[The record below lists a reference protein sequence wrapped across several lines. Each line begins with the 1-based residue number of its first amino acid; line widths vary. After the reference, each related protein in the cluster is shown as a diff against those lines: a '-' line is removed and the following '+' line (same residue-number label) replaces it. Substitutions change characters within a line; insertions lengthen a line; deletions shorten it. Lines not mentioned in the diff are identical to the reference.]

1 MAEMSL
7 NNRTNVDMYLVKKYS
22 SIALPNDNLLKYS
35 KMLGN
40 RIKSVCLEDVLCTNN
55 VIYYVSRK

>member
-7 NNRTNVDMYLVKKYS
+7 NNRTNVDTTK
-22 SIALPNDNLLKYS
+22 IPNEKIVKYS